1 MNKPNSHIP
10 MWLLAELTFACP
22 VQCSYCS
29 NPLELSA
36 SRKNELSTEE
46 WISVMRQARKL
57 GAVQLGFSG
66 GEPLVRKDLEELII
80 EAKSLGFYIN
90 LITSSIGLTAEK
102 ITTLKEAGLG
112 HIQISF
118 QGSNRE
124 SNKLLGGTD
133 SFDHKVAMT
142 KEVIKQDLPL
152 GLNFVLHRQNLHQV
166 EEFLTMAQ
174 SVGAEFVELANCQ
187 YYGWGLHNREHLLP
201 SQDQLIEAERVT
213 NEFREKYK
221 GDMDVFFVAPDY
233 YDDRPKKCSNGWG
246 TTFMTVNPD
255 GEVLPCQAAKV
266 IPGLEFPNVRD
277 HELKEIWEN
286 SDLFNRFRGT
296 QLMKEPCASC
306 PEKEIDLGGCRCQ
319 ALMLTGDA
327 TNADPVCSLSP
338 HHDEILRITE
348 KAQRP
353 FREDETR
360 QLIFRNPGN
369 SKKIQ
374 KEKSELVSE
383 THLTNSST
391 QLN

>member
-1 MNKPNSHIP
+1 MESATTYIP

-46 WISVMRQARKL
+46 WIRVMRQARKL

-66 GEPLVRKDLEELII
+66 GEPLVRTDLEELVV
-80 EAKSLGFYIN
+80 EAKSLGYYIN

-102 ITTLKEAGLG
+102 ITALKGAGLG

-133 SFDHKVAMT
+133 SFDHKVTMT
-142 KEVIKQDLPL
+142 KEVIKQELPL
-152 GLNFVLHRQNLHQV
+152 GLNFVLHRQNMHQV
-166 EEFLTMAQ
+166 KEFLTMAQ
-174 SVGAEFVELANCQ
+174 SLGAEFVELANCQ

-201 SQDQLIEAERVT
+201 SQEQLVDAERVT
-213 NEFREKYK
+213 NEFREQHK
-221 GDMDVFFVAPDY
+221 GDMDIFFVAPDY

-246 TTFMTVNPD
+246 STFMTVNPE

-277 HELKEIWEN
+277 HELTDTWHK

-296 QLMKEPCASC
+296 DWMTEPCKSC

-338 HHDEILRITE
+338 HHDEVLRITQ

-353 FREDETR
+353 YQEEDIRE
-360 QLIFRNPGN
+360 LVFRNPGN
-369 SKKIQ
+369 SKKIRA
-374 KEKSELVSE
+374 EKS
-383 THLTNSST
+383 
-391 QLN
+391 

>member
-1 MNKPNSHIP
+1 MESATTYIP

-46 WISVMRQARKL
+46 WIRVMRQARKL

-66 GEPLVRKDLEELII
+66 GEPLVRTDLEVLVV
-80 EAKSLGFYIN
+80 EAKSLGYYIN
-90 LITSSIGLTAEK
+90 LITSSIGLTTEK
-102 ITTLKEAGLG
+102 ITTLKGAGLG

-142 KEVIKQDLPL
+142 KEVIKQELPL
-152 GLNFVLHRQNLHQV
+152 GLNFVLHRQNMHQV
-166 EEFLTMAQ
+166 KEFLTMAQ
-174 SVGAEFVELANCQ
+174 SLGAEFVELANCQ

-201 SQDQLIEAERVT
+201 SQEQLIDAERVT
-213 NEFREKYK
+213 NEFREQHK
-221 GDMDVFFVAPDY
+221 GDMDIFFVAPDY

-246 TTFMTVNPD
+246 STFITVNPE

-277 HELKEIWEN
+277 HELTDIWHK

-296 QLMKEPCASC
+296 DWMTEPCKSC

-338 HHDEILRITE
+338 HHDEVLRITK

-353 FREDETR
+353 YQEEDVRE
-360 QLIFRNPGN
+360 LVFRNPGN
-369 SKKIQ
+369 SKKIRS
-374 KEKSELVSE
+374 EKKS
-383 THLTNSST
+383 
-391 QLN
+391 

>member
-1 MNKPNSHIP
+1 MEKTSPHIP

-46 WISVMRQARKL
+46 WIRVMRQARKL

-66 GEPLVRKDLEELII
+66 GEPLVRTDLEELVV
-80 EAKSLGFYIN
+80 EAKSLGYYIN

-124 SNKLLGGTD
+124 SNQLLGGTD

-142 KEVIKQDLPL
+142 KEVIKQELAL

-174 SVGAEFVELANCQ
+174 SLGAEFVELANCQ

-201 SQDQLIEAERVT
+201 SQEQLIDAERVT

-221 GDMDVFFVAPDY
+221 GDMDIFFVAPDY

-246 TTFMTVNPD
+246 TTFMTVNPE

-277 HELKEIWEN
+277 HDLKEIWN
-286 SDLFNRFRGT
+286 SSDLFNRFRGT
-296 QLMKEPCASC
+296 DWMTEPCKSC

-338 HHDEILRITE
+338 HHDEVLRITA

-353 FREDETR
+353 YEEEDT
-360 QLIFRNPGN
+360 QKLVFRNPGN
-369 SKKIQ
+369 SKKIRAG
-374 KEKSELVSE
+374 KSG
-383 THLTNSST
+383 LTE
-391 QLN
+391 

>member
-1 MNKPNSHIP
+1 METKTPHIP

-46 WISVMRQARKL
+46 WIRVMRQARKL

-66 GEPLVRKDLEELII
+66 GEPLVRTDLEELVI
-80 EAKSLGFYIN
+80 EAKSLGYYIN

-102 ITTLKEAGLG
+102 ITTLKKAGLG

-124 SNKLLGGTD
+124 SNQLLGGTD

-142 KEVIKQDLPL
+142 KEVIKQELAL

-174 SVGAEFVELANCQ
+174 SLGAEFVELANCQ

-201 SQDQLIEAERVT
+201 SQEQLIDAERVT

-221 GDMDVFFVAPDY
+221 GDMDIFFVAPDY

-246 TTFMTVNPD
+246 TTFMTVNPE

-277 HELKEIWEN
+277 HDLKEIWNN

-296 QLMKEPCASC
+296 DWMTEPCKSC

-338 HHDEILRITE
+338 HHDEVLRITA

-353 FREDETR
+353 YEKEET
-360 QLIFRNPGN
+360 QKLVFRNPGN
-369 SKKIQ
+369 SKKIRA
-374 KEKSELVSE
+374 EKSA
-383 THLTNSST
+383 LTE
-391 QLN
+391 

>member
-1 MNKPNSHIP
+1 MESATTYIP

-46 WISVMRQARKL
+46 WIRVMRQARKL

-66 GEPLVRKDLEELII
+66 GEPLVRTDLEELVV
-80 EAKSLGFYIN
+80 EAKSLGYYIN

-102 ITTLKEAGLG
+102 ITTLKGAGLG

-142 KEVIKQDLPL
+142 KEVIKQELPL
-152 GLNFVLHRQNLHQV
+152 GLNFVLHRQNMHQV
-166 EEFLTMAQ
+166 KEFLTMAQ
-174 SVGAEFVELANCQ
+174 SLGAEFVELANCQ

-201 SQDQLIEAERVT
+201 SQEQLIDAERVT
-213 NEFREKYK
+213 NEFREQHK
-221 GDMDVFFVAPDY
+221 GDMDIFFVAPDY

-246 TTFMTVNPD
+246 STFMTVNPE

-277 HELKEIWEN
+277 HELTDIWHK

-296 QLMKEPCASC
+296 DWMTEPCKSC

-338 HHDEILRITE
+338 HHDEVLRITK

-353 FREDETR
+353 YQEEDIRE
-360 QLIFRNPGN
+360 LVFRNPGN
-369 SKKIQ
+369 SKKIRS
-374 KEKSELVSE
+374 EKKS
-383 THLTNSST
+383 
-391 QLN
+391 